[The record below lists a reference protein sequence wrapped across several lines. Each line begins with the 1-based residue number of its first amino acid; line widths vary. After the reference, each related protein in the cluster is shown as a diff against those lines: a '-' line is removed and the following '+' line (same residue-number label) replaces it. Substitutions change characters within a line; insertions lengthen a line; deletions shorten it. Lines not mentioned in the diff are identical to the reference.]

1 MNVRLYNSNPERNL
15 MKGYLNRPEE
25 TANFFAEDGFV
36 HTGDLAHY
44 NEKGVL
50 FFDGRHKAQIREQMS
65 GPNLHV
71 FTQKF

>member
-1 MNVRLYNSNPERNL
+1 

>member
-1 MNVRLYNSNPERNL
+1 

-65 GPNLHV
+65 GP
-71 FTQKF
+71 KIS

>member
-1 MNVRLYNSNPERNL
+1 
-15 MKGYLNRPEE
+15 MKGYLNRSEE

-44 NEKGVL
+44 NEMGVL